1 MIHINSTVS
10 VTILSVSGPKYTK
23 LKAETKW
30 IIQDPTIC
38 CLQETNFK
46 YRHVIRSKRME
57 EGIPCKHKQK
67 AIRNTYVNFRLSRL
81 LTKERYQRFKRA
93 LCDDKG
99 ISSLNLIPVHNVY
112 ALNNHFKIWGKN
124 LLDEST
130 IIGGDFISIRNVQ
143 L

>member
-46 YRHVIRSKRME
+46 YRHVIRSERME

-81 LTKERYQRFKRA
+81 LTKERYQRFK
-93 LCDDKG
+93 KG
-99 ISSLNLIPVHNVY
+99 IM
-112 ALNNHFKIWGKN
+112 
-124 LLDEST
+124 
-130 IIGGDFISIRNVQ
+130 
-143 L
+143 